1 MAVTAFSYIDMH
13 VAALD
18 LKQLSSKYLTKTI
31 GFQFIKYIKFA
42 TLESDF
48 HRFLQ
53 ISSNGNVDQFIFI
66 FFKECFFT
74 HSHID
79 TGCKLN
85 VHKMFRRHPGR
96 FLNVFYVQFTSCVYG
111 VCYLKHALFR
121 LEDYPGFSRKFL
133 CGQRYRLEDTKRN
146 ALNITDF
153 RN

>member
-18 LKQLSSKYLTKTI
+18 LKQLPSKYLTKTI

-53 ISSNGNVDQFIFI
+53 ISSNGNVDQFISI

-96 FLNVFYVQFTSCVYG
+96 FLNVFVRSIYVLCLQGLLLEACAVQ
-111 VCYLKHALFR
+111 ARR
-121 LEDYPGFSRKFL
+121 LSWIFKKVSLWSTISAGRH
-133 CGQRYRLEDTKRN
+133 
-146 ALNITDF
+146 
-153 RN
+153 

>member
-13 VAALD
+13 VVALD

-53 ISSNGNVDQFIFI
+53 ISSNGNVDQFISI

-96 FLNVFYVQFTSCVYG
+96 FLNVFVRSIYVLCLQGLLLEACAVQ
-111 VCYLKHALFR
+111 ARR
-121 LEDYPGFSRKFL
+121 LSWIFKKVSLWSTISAGRH
-133 CGQRYRLEDTKRN
+133 
-146 ALNITDF
+146 
-153 RN
+153 

>member
-96 FLNVFYVQFTSCVYG
+96 FLNVFVRLIYVLCLQGLLLEACAVQ
-111 VCYLKHALFR
+111 ARR
-121 LEDYPGFSRKFL
+121 LSWIFKKVSLWSTISAGRH
-133 CGQRYRLEDTKRN
+133 
-146 ALNITDF
+146 
-153 RN
+153 